1 MKSIEEQV
9 HTLWKEVFGD
19 SDIFIGQFMN
29 RYYSKENLLYIEE
42 GGALLSM
49 LHLVPF
55 SCNGKIIGVV
65 YALATAA
72 SARSKGY
79 ATQLLQRA
87 AETATK
93 RGYAAIALI
102 PALESLFPYYRRQG
116 FGGKYRVEFCLPDD
130 FDFGIDDKENQWL
143 TIMPLTGEPL
153 TADGSTVTLAFTE
166 GNFNT

>member
-9 HTLWKEVFGD
+9 QALWKEVFGD
-19 SDIFIGQFMN
+19 SDCFIGQFME
-29 RYYSKENLLYIEE
+29 RYYIRENLLYIEE
-42 GGALLSM
+42 GGTLLSM

-55 SCNGKIIGVV
+55 SCNGRTIGIV

-72 SARSKGY
+72 PARSRGY
-79 ATQLLQRA
+79 ATRLLQRA
-87 AETATK
+87 AETATG

-102 PALESLFPYYRRQG
+102 PAEEALFPYYRRQG
-116 FGGKYRVEFCLPDD
+116 FGGKYRVAFCLPDD

-143 TIMPLTGEPL
+143 IIMPLTEKALPS
-153 TADGSTVTLAFTE
+153 AGSTLTLTFGE

>member
-19 SDIFIGQFMN
+19 SDCFIGQFMN
-29 RYYSKENLLYIEE
+29 RYYSKENLLFIEE
-42 GGALLSM
+42 GGTLRSM

-55 SCNGKIIGVV
+55 NCNGKIIGVV

-102 PALESLFPYYRRQG
+102 PAQESLFPYYRRQG
-116 FGGKYRVEFCLPDD
+116 FEGKYRVEFNLPDD

-143 TIMPLTGEPL
+143 TIMPLTEKALPSTDSHITL
-153 TADGSTVTLAFTE
+153 TFTE
-166 GNFNT
+166 GNYNT

>member
-19 SDIFIGQFMN
+19 SDCFIGQFMN

-42 GGALLSM
+42 GGTLRSM

-55 SCNGKIIGVV
+55 NCNGKTIGVV

-87 AETATK
+87 AETATG

-102 PALESLFPYYRRQG
+102 PAQESLFPYYRRQG
-116 FGGKYRVEFCLPDD
+116 FEGKYRVEFSLPDD

-143 TIMPLTGEPL
+143 IIMPLTEKALPS
-153 TADGSTVTLAFTE
+153 AGSTLTLTFTE
-166 GNFNT
+166 GNYNT